1 MITMVQA
8 ADGNKVFVP
17 FNESF
22 REANETKARYR
33 VLVGSAGSGKSY
45 NTAQDFIIKLSD
57 PANTGA
63 NLLVVRK
70 TESSNRSSTFAELTG
85 AVRRIFGERWQSYYR
100 ITEEPMMLESLVTG
114 ARIVFR
120 GMNDAA
126 QREKVKSI
134 SFPTGKLTFIWCEE
148 ATELTAADLE
158 ILDDRLRGELP
169 EPLYYQITLT
179 FNPVSERHWLK
190 KRFFD
195 CAPSAEVYR
204 QRSVYTENRF
214 IDAAFRTRMEAR
226 RERDPEGYRIYG
238 LGEWGEAKDGLIL
251 TGWTVGHLSYDTA
264 DYDGC
269 WLAQDFGYNHYD
281 CILMVGVKD
290 GTLYVL
296 REMYER
302 LKDTAELIEEAER
315 LGFPKDLPMYCDS
328 AEPDR
333 IKMWRKAGWR
343 AMPAKKGRGSVA
355 AEIDLLKQQKLVI
368 DERCVSV
375 IGELYSWRWM
385 KDEATGEYT
394 DVPVPF
400 GDDAMAALRYATE
413 PLTSGAKPRLTKHD
427 LGL

>member
-1 MITMVQA
+1 MAEVL
-8 ADGNKVFVP
+8 VP

-45 NTAQDFIIKLSD
+45 NTAQDFVIKLSD
-57 PANTGA
+57 PRNAGA

-70 TESSNRSSTFAELTG
+70 TESSNRSSTFAELTS
-85 AVRRIFGERWQSYYR
+85 AVRRIFGESWQSYYR
-100 ITEEPMMLESLVTG
+100 ITEDPMMLESLVTG

-120 GMNDAA
+120 GMNDAG
-126 QREKVKSI
+126 QRERVKSI
-134 SFPTGKLTFIWCEE
+134 SFPSGKLTFIWCEE

-169 EPLYYQITLT
+169 DPLYYQITLT
-179 FNPVSERHWLK
+179 FNPVSRNHWLK

-195 CAPSAEVYR
+195 CPPSDDVYR
-204 QRSVYTENRF
+204 HKSVYTENRF
-214 IDAAFRTRMEAR
+214 IDEAFRARMEGR

-238 LGEWGEAKDGLIL
+238 MGEWGESKDGLIL
-251 TGWTVGHLSYDTA
+251 TGWTVERLSPDPA

-281 CILMVGVKD
+281 CILLVGVKD
-290 GTLYVL
+290 GVMYVL
-296 REMYER
+296 KELYER
-302 LKDTAELIEEAER
+302 LMDTSELIAEAER
-315 LGFPKDLPMYCDS
+315 LSFPKDLPMYCDS

-343 AMPAKKGRGSVA
+343 AVPVKKGSGSVA
-355 AEIDLLKQQKLVI
+355 AQIDLLKQQRLVI

-375 IGELYSWRWM
+375 IGELYNWRWM
-385 KDEATGEYT
+385 KDEVTGEYT

-413 PLTSGAKPRLTKHD
+413 PLASGTKPRLSKHD